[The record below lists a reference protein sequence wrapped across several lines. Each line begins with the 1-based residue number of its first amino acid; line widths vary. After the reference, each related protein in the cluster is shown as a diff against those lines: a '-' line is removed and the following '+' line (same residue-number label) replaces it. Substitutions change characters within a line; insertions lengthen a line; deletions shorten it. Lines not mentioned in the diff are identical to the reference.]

1 MMKEGYFSDEEM
13 AIIRRGRNAKSG
25 SVPKNTDVQ
34 TYHYSTAFEAL
45 IGSLYLA
52 GNRER
57 LEEIILY
64 DFQIVEEMK
73 GGRIH
78 E

>member
-1 MMKEGYFSDEEM
+1 M
-13 AIIRRGRNAKSG
+13 
-25 SVPKNTDVQ
+25 
-34 TYHYSTAFEAL
+34 
-45 IGSLYLA
+45 GSLYLA